1 MDAEAEPRG
10 IYAERDVPHRWPRLV
25 REAAVDGWPGMPD
38 AAPDTADTTD
48 PLTDPEDEL
57 FLLGERCA
65 EAYMQADA
73 LHYHAMVLL
82 AEFDRRS
89 GWQDTGF
96 SSTAEWLAWRIGIQP
111 GAARERVRTA
121 LALEQLPLTS
131 EAMRNGELSF
141 TKVRALSR
149 VATARHGVHAPGLRP
164 SRFGGQPGA
173 GGTGVEDTGP
183 EERSDGG
190 ADPSPE
196 PAVLGLGG

>member
-1 MDAEAEPRG
+1 M
-10 IYAERDVPHRWPRLV
+10 
-25 REAAVDGWPGMPD
+25 DGWPGRPD
-38 AAPDTADTTD
+38 ATADTPD

-96 SSTAEWLAWRIGIQP
+96 PSTAEWLAWRIGIQV

-131 EAMRNGELSF
+131 EAMRNG
-141 TKVRALSR
+141 R
-149 VATARHGVHAPGLRP
+149 VVVYESQGPHASGHGP
-164 SRFGGQPGA
+164 
-173 GGTGVEDTGP
+173 T
-183 EERSDGG
+183 RS
-190 ADPSPE
+190 PRSWTSPE
-196 PAVLGLGG
+196 PVRRPTWSGWYGGGRRWTGRAK